1 MHRLVLDY
9 IQYPIS
15 HSTKPNPSSTNTDLP
30 DRRSRSIVVLF
41 GFGRDNEPRFDLEPV
56 RISVALS
63 LDVHEA
69 VLVQF
74 LHPLLRGHLLDALRP
89 GGRSGLT

>member
-15 HSTKPNPSSTNTDLP
+15 HSTKPNPRSTNTDLP

-41 GFGRDNEPRFDLEPV
+41 GFGRHDEPSSDVEPV
-56 RISVALS
+56 RISVALD
-63 LDVHEA
+63 LNAVEA
-69 VLVQF
+69 DLVF
-74 LHPLLRGHLLDALRP
+74 LHPLLRGLLDSPSP
-89 GGRSGLT
+89 GGRLGWT